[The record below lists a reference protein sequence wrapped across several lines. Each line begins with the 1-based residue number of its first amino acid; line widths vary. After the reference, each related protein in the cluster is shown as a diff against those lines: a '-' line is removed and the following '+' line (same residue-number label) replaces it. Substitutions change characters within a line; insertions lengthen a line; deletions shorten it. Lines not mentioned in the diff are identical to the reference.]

1 VKSNLTEIVERF
13 SNIEGE
19 PVNIFIKDT
28 VSTGQVEL
36 TDQNLDELVY
46 KLPEHILIHVVG
58 VNGVDHPAWANVSK
72 KFSKMFKFY

>member
-1 VKSNLTEIVERF
+1 MKSNLTEIVERF

-36 TDQNLDELVY
+36 NDQNLDELVY

-58 VNGVDHPAWANVSK
+58 
-72 KFSKMFKFY
+72 

>member
-1 VKSNLTEIVERF
+1 MTEIVERF

-36 TDQNLDELVY
+36 NDQNLDELVY

-58 VNGVDHPAWANVSK
+58 
-72 KFSKMFKFY
+72 